1 MFVQLSIFGFFNDW
15 MANFA
20 QMPNG
25 HIWIYVVLGAIIFIE
40 TGLVIFPFLP
50 GDSILFFV
58 GSLAAMSNGKLS
70 IGLLILV
77 MGIIAFI
84 ANLLNYESHL

>member
-50 GDSILFFV
+50 GDSILFLLV
-58 GSLAAMSNGKLS
+58 LWQQCQMENYPLA
-70 IGLLILV
+70 
-77 MGIIAFI
+77 
-84 ANLLNYESHL
+84 Y

>member
-50 GDSILFFV
+50 GDSIWFF
-58 GSLAAMSNGKLS
+58 GSNVKRK
-70 IGLLILV
+70 IIYWLIDFGDGDYCL
-77 MGIIAFI
+77 
-84 ANLLNYESHL
+84 HC

>member
-1 MFVQLSIFGFFNDW
+1 MFVQLSIFGFFNEW

-50 GDSILFFV
+50 GDSI
-58 GSLAAMSNGKLS
+58 N
-70 IGLLILV
+70 
-77 MGIIAFI
+77 
-84 ANLLNYESHL
+84 

>member
-40 TGLVIFPFLP
+40 NRISDFPLLAWGFHFIFCWFFGSNVKRKIIYWLIDF
-50 GDSILFFV
+50 GD
-58 GSLAAMSNGKLS
+58 G
-70 IGLLILV
+70 GLLPS
-77 MGIIAFI
+77 
-84 ANLLNYESHL
+84 LLIC

>member
-25 HIWIYVVLGAIIFIE
+25 HIWIYVGFR
-40 TGLVIFPFLP
+40 
-50 GDSILFFV
+50 GDYF
-58 GSLAAMSNGKLS
+58 
-70 IGLLILV
+70 
-77 MGIIAFI
+77 
-84 ANLLNYESHL
+84 Y

>member
-40 TGLVIFPFLP
+40 TGLVIFPSCLGIPFYFL
-50 GDSILFFV
+50 LV
-58 GSLAAMSNGKLS
+58 LWQQCQTENYLLA
-70 IGLLILV
+70 
-77 MGIIAFI
+77 
-84 ANLLNYESHL
+84 Y

>member
-1 MFVQLSIFGFFNDW
+1 

-40 TGLVIFPFLP
+40 TGLVIFPFYLGIQFCFRWFIG
-50 GDSILFFV
+50 GDV
-58 GSLAAMSNGKLS
+58 KRK
-70 IGLLILV
+70 
-77 MGIIAFI
+77 IINRFT
-84 ANLLNYESHL
+84 YFSDGDYCFRC

>member
-1 MFVQLSIFGFFNDW
+1 MY
-15 MANFA
+15 NFRFLVSLMTGWLIL

-40 TGLVIFPFLP
+40 TGLVIFPFFP

-77 MGIIAFI
+77 MGIIAS
-84 ANLLNYESHL
+84 LLIC

>member
-50 GDSILFFV
+50 GDSILFLLV
-58 GSLAAMSNGKLS
+58 LWQQCQTENYLLA
-70 IGLLILV
+70 
-77 MGIIAFI
+77 
-84 ANLLNYESHL
+84 Y